1 LGAGDWRLATRDW
14 HRSRVC
20 HKKTS
25 EAVLAWAEGDSVDR
39 VVDVVMREGQM
50 DKGAAGPQENGHA
63 LGCRGK
69 LGGVIS
75 RRDGDLPSTWLAA
88 SNTGSTSLRSL
99 PSSSTR

>member
-1 LGAGDWRLATRDW
+1 MRFQEGGGLLFGIGGVLGGERRGLGAGDWRLATRDW

-50 DKGAAGPQENGHA
+50 DKGAA
-63 LGCRGK
+63 
-69 LGGVIS
+69 
-75 RRDGDLPSTWLAA
+75 
-88 SNTGSTSLRSL
+88 
-99 PSSSTR
+99 